1 MFLLKLNAFFI
12 PKFCLFF
19 FFFFMCSQP
28 RCLAGPYLE
37 MLAPLNFEVAMPK
50 YVVSAHKL
58 IKDFQD
64 QSLFTEDNFQSHST
78 TLYVSRHA
86 MNLNH

>member
-1 MFLLKLNAFFI
+1 
-12 PKFCLFF
+12 
-19 FFFFMCSQP
+19 
-28 RCLAGPYLE
+28 
-37 MLAPLNFEVAMPK
+37 MLASLNFEVAMPK

-64 QSLFTEDNFQSHST
+64 QSLFTDDIFQSHST
-78 TLYVSRHA
+78 TLYVSRHV

>member
-1 MFLLKLNAFFI
+1 M
-12 PKFCLFF
+12 LFS
-19 FFFFMCSQP
+19 CPNS
-28 RCLAGPYLE
+28 GSYLE
-37 MLAPLNFEVAMPK
+37 CSIEKVKNNIPSALLTKMLASLNLEVAMPK

-64 QSLFTEDNFQSHST
+64 QSLFTDDIFQSHST
-78 TLYVSRHA
+78 TLYVSRHV